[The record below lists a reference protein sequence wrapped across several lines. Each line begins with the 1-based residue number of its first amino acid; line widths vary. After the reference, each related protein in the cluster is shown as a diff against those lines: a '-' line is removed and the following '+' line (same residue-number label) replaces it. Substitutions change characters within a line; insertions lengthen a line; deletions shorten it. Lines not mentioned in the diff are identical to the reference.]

1 MQLAGRNETRLVSRN
16 RAFFRL
22 VKIDEATDEWIAGEK
37 IISEHEESVP
47 AR

>member
-1 MQLAGRNETRLVSRN
+1 MQQRLVSRN

-22 VKIDEATDEWIAGEK
+22 VKIDEATDKWIGGEK
-37 IISEHEESVP
+37 IISEHEESVA